1 MKRYHVCLDIDGGI
15 RNAKD
20 LVGVIKVDGHPLL
33 RVDEIRRYLNYQKD
47 LGRKVLPC
55 GDCDNFDYQMGCRG
69 HIVDEEAQK

>member
-1 MKRYHVCLDIDGGI
+1 MKRYHVCVGIDGGI

-20 LVGVIKVDGHPLL
+20 LVGVIKVDGHPLM